1 MQISTGQAFTSWNER
16 MVQKYDP
23 DLYHHHKNP
32 VIRWIEQ
39 KRVSTIIGYLHAG
52 PEDRILEVGCGAG
65 NIVDQVPTG
74 RLHGTDLSKFILTKA
89 QCRLSSRVSLTR
101 AAGEM
106 LPYRDACFDKVYC
119 SEVLEHVIDPDR
131 IVAEMIRVLKPC
143 GTLILS
149 IPNEH
154 LIDRIKSL
162 IAMTGFYR
170 QIFSSDGYESPRVN
184 EWHLHRFDKKHLQ
197 RLVGDRLVWKRI
209 RCIPFAILPFRLVA
223 VLHKPK

>member
-1 MQISTGQAFTSWNER
+1 MPDPKIGYWRSAVARAILSIRFQQAAFT
-16 MVQKYDP
+16 
-23 DLYHHHKNP
+23 
-32 VIRWIEQ
+32 EQ
-39 KRVSTIIGYLHAG
+39 TFPSLFLPRHNAVYPAVSVLHAQ
-52 PEDRILEVGCGAG
+52 R
-65 NIVDQVPTG
+65 
-74 RLHGTDLSKFILTKA
+74 
-89 QCRLSSRVSLTR
+89 
-101 AAGEM
+101 GEM

-184 EWHLHRFDKKHLQ
+184 EWHLHRFDKKHLK